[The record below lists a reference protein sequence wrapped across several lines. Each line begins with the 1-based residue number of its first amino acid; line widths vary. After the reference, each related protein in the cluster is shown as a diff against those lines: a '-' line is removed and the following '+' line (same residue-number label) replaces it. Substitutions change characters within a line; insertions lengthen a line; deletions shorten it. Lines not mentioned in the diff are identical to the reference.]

1 MSQSVINEHTDEN
14 IKNYLSE
21 ENESDLEQEGDS
33 NSEKNNRKNILKS
46 KKVIFVIVLLIAIV
60 GLSLFYFMRLKGKQS
75 FNETK
80 VKVSI
85 ETLNNIASGEEIVF
99 DVKYENNTSVDL
111 RNVKVSF
118 FVPDEFLFISSDQ
131 KTKVEETVLTWN
143 LENISSGESGNIKL
157 FGKIIGELDEE
168 YNFNSKISY
177 TPANFNYEF
186 ESADEHSKTK
196 IKIAVVPFELS
207 IQSPED
213 VISGGEIEYIVSYK
227 NISDKEFKLVK
238 VAVLLPEE
246 FECEPFESEP
256 SEKNDNLLSWNI
268 SNVALRS
275 EGEFVIKGSIDTD
288 KNEEKEIKVV
298 LSASENNIDMFEY
311 ISKVAITEVK
321 EIPISIKQLV
331 NGLEE
336 YYVTKGEELEFTIK
350 LKNTSKDV
358 IKGLVVNSELK
369 GEIDLSSFDITNGS
383 YDRKSNRITWS
394 AFNVPKLASFG
405 PGEEEEVRFKVKAKD
420 YIEVEKLK
428 AKNLAVNNKVT
439 ISSFNFN
446 SDSVNIEKV
455 IALNESDI
463 KFKASLFVR
472 SKGYFNDDSRIKN
485 TGSIPPE
492 VGEETNYLIHWN
504 LSSIF
509 NDINDVRIVS
519 QLPERAFWTG
529 NYIKSDGK
537 VSLGDQVN
545 GTITPEEEIEEDESS
560 NDSDLGND
568 QDSEDDNKERE
579 NQIKEESFF
588 YNTKTREVIWE
599 LPRLDANT
607 GINSPVKEV
616 VFQIGI
622 KPEEA
627 DVGKTIKI
635 MDEVKAVGYDEFV
648 NKEIITFE
656 SELTTELPDDDSI
669 GVEEG
674 IVIKKSENEE

>member
-21 ENESDLEQEGDS
+21 ENENDLKQKENS
-33 NSEKNNRKNILKS
+33 NSEGNDGKNILKN
-46 KKVIFVIVLLIAIV
+46 KKTILVVVLLIAIV
-60 GLSLFYFMRLKGKQS
+60 VLVLFYFMRLKGKQS
-75 FNETK
+75 FDETK

-85 ETLNNIASGEEIVF
+85 ETLSNIASGEEIVF

-111 RNVKVSF
+111 RNVKVRF

-157 FGKIIGELDEE
+157 FGKITGELDEE

-186 ESADEHSKTK
+186 ESADEYSKTK

-213 VISGGEIEYIVSYK
+213 VISGGEIEYMISYR
-227 NISDKEFKLVK
+227 NISDKEFKLVN
-238 VAVLLPEE
+238 VVVLLPEE
-246 FECEPFESEP
+246 FKCDSFESEP
-256 SEKNDNLLSWNI
+256 SEKKDNLLSWNI

-311 ISKVAITEVK
+311 ISKIAITEVK

-331 NGLEE
+331 NGLKE

-428 AKNLAVNNKVT
+428 AKNLAINNKVT

-519 QLPERAFWTG
+519 KLPERAFWTG

-537 VSLGDQVN
+537 VSLGDQMN

-560 NDSDLGND
+560 NDSDLEND
-568 QDSEDDNKERE
+568 QDSKDDNKERE

-622 KPEEA
+622 KPEKT
-627 DVGKTIKI
+627 DIGKTIKI

-669 GVEEG
+669 GAEEG
-674 IVIKKSENEE
+674 IVIEKVENEE